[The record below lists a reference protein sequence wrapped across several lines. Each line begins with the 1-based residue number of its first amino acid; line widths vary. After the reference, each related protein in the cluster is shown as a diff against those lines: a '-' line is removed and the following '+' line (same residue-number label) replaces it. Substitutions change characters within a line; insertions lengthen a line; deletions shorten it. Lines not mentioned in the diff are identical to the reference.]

1 MIFLWLSATCIS
13 ASRCKILVQFP
24 FKCKDFFKRMRWYMY
39 MYMHDKVIIHVYQ
52 HLPDIL
58 MAKSLPSKTKL
69 SMIRNNDRWSVQIKT
84 HYKYVL
90 LFQKLILVPF
100 DSSVLN
106 FILIY
111 QSLSESFRERKNI
124 SEKYKKV
131 AQYEKV

>member
-1 MIFLWLSATCIS
+1 
-13 ASRCKILVQFP
+13 
-24 FKCKDFFKRMRWYMY
+24 
-39 MYMHDKVIIHVYQ
+39 
-52 HLPDIL
+52 

-90 LFQKLILVPF
+90 WFQKLILVPF

>member
-1 MIFLWLSATCIS
+1 
-13 ASRCKILVQFP
+13 
-24 FKCKDFFKRMRWYMY
+24 
-39 MYMHDKVIIHVYQ
+39 
-52 HLPDIL
+52 

-69 SMIRNNDRWSVQIKT
+69 STIRNNDRWSVQIKT

-90 LFQKLILVPF
+90 WFQKLILVPF

-111 QSLSESFRERKNI
+111 QSLSKSFRERKNI